1 MPAVKTG
8 MTPPP
13 MPGMPAPMQ
22 PMGGMP
28 PAPGMP
34 APPSN
39 PFAPMP
45 PMPLAGGPPPQMPP
59 MPQVQGQQMQGAT
72 AGRRRRFGDALE
84 GMLGRNQGLGAAM
97 PQPQRAMP
105 PQMMQQ
111 QRMVAPGT
119 PMMRTPPMQSMM
131 PRPMEMGGEVDI
143 FGYADGGPVVQY
155 YEDAGEV
162 EPFLNEF
169 DTDSGTYS
177 YGNKTGLNV
186 DEYKALNAETQAFLP
201 SNSGSGFSPATD
213 QYFFQGSPM
222 SASEYSAAVKAYRG
236 ENPELAA
243 LVDSVNRFNPETKT
257 YTVASGGDPD
267 TAVQYSYGTTYDD
280 PTTETVEELPADV
293 AYSKRVQEN
302 RAAMGLPANTTS
314 AWELYQRGEHYSQG
328 RPVVE
333 DVVNNFVD
341 LIANDNVDLG
351 GGDDLG
357 GDNVVVSQPVSTIT
371 GAESGA
377 GGNFGT
383 GSYTAA
389 PVDSSEINPIDYSQ
403 FTGDVGSTTGGYDT
417 VDPETGV
424 VTSGTR
430 EQAALFG
437 PKINIPQSVSQYY
450 TDPVTGGLTT
460 SYGPEMVATSPIGA
474 IKLPARPVEI
484 DIFDFLSTPTY
495 GTMYSGIDAGDVD
508 LYEYG
513 GVNNMRMGGEVS
525 GPFGGS
531 SVPRSAMIADQPHM
545 LAYINQD
552 EEALLRSFG
561 GSGIAGPG
569 GIPSYPPGTTG
580 YGSGEGTGYG
590 SYSDTQ
596 SRESATDNRVSD
608 DDDDDYTPT
617 SAELAAQLEAQGLTN
632 ITPGP
637 LSVEDQVA
645 QYKLFG
651 DDNFV
656 EIPVLPSGIS
666 YEDFKSGNYE
676 GSIDQFNPAR
686 GEDIPDI
693 SAANADLDADQAA
706 AEVMKSAINLGVL
719 DDTILGPGEGGLSA
733 PLTVGDPL
741 TPELA
746 LELGLSDIYQ
756 EGDTI
761 LLQDLV
767 ALNDLGFDVDQGAVS
782 GANLATVE
790 LPEDFAEFVGA
801 MGAGDMDT
809 NEAFATTNLLGGYDL
824 TDADVDALN
833 TAVENTGLSVQ
844 QIASGL
850 GYDTVAG
857 FLEELS
863 LRIEG
868 TAKMAEDVIGDM
880 GVYDLAGQQFEMQGG
895 DFAPGSES
903 NLYAAIQSAVAQ
915 EELNK
920 DVKDVGDSDFVQG
933 LITTLNNADED
944 NPGLAQ
950 DLLEKRD
957 PEYVAKVAL
966 QMPNPDNEGFN
977 MAGEPITPGLWMASV
992 AAQELLG
999 LGLDVATIAALGPVA
1014 GGAVAFQQGT
1024 AEAGA
1029 ASANEV
1035 VSEFEEL
1042 KASGALDHLSEE
1054 EYDTVLD
1061 TAETQAFYTSGL
1073 AGGAV
1078 DTLVALTAGGFAPL
1092 SKALPTAINSAL
1104 TGLGVLTA
1112 EGGSGALEQVGV
1124 NAAVIQALEDQGINP
1139 ADYDKEYLDQV
1150 ITAAIY
1156 ETVGGTG
1163 ASAASTV
1170 GSAVQNL
1177 SAKPGDTTSQTG
1189 TQDKFYDAFGNE
1201 FSTAAEASASDDA
1214 NLTASEILQS
1224 GENVTVSTDNAGNL
1238 VLTDNDTNESVT
1250 VGGSFSTGD
1259 TLTGGETKVS
1269 DLQGTEDAVIGGT
1282 DQNVVVSN
1290 VGGNLTL
1297 TNEDTGFT
1305 AVVGAGTNA
1314 NLINATNAVQN
1325 SDADA
1330 AVAAGATVG
1339 GTDVTASETLLGTDT
1354 NVDLGFEGLSD
1365 ADTTDANTTI
1375 TANNDATV
1383 TTSSDGNVTI
1393 TTATDSQGNAVVT
1406 TKNNV
1411 TGETTTDNVAVNNA
1425 ATVTNGGVTVDVNAA
1440 TDGTTTTT
1448 TETTQTGVSSEVEG
1462 VVDVGTTA
1470 DAITQAATTTTVEQ
1484 PQTLVDQPQTLVAQ
1498 PQPAV
1503 VQPQPAVVQPQKKK
1517 KKKSSAT
1524 GPVGETQP
1532 GYTSGI
1538 ADLGAGGRMRPVVA
1552 PYYQPQQTGLY
1563 SFYRPQPGVDQTPAA
1578 PVFNEPTSY
1587 LSPTGG
1593 LRYGN
1598 PYIGTNLSL
1607 AQLRELAELQGTGA
1621 ALLPSEDLMNGS

>member
-1 MPAVKTG
+1 MVG
-8 MTPPP
+8 
-13 MPGMPAPMQ
+13 
-22 PMGGMP
+22 
-28 PAPGMP
+28 
-34 APPSN
+34 
-39 PFAPMP
+39 
-45 PMPLAGGPPPQMPP
+45 L
-59 MPQVQGQQMQGAT
+59 
-72 AGRRRRFGDALE
+72 FGWIE
-84 GMLGRNQGLGAAM
+84 KN
-97 PQPQRAMP
+97 
-105 PQMMQQ
+105 
-111 QRMVAPGT
+111 
-119 PMMRTPPMQSMM
+119 
-131 PRPMEMGGEVDI
+131 
-143 FGYADGGPVVQY
+143 
-155 YEDAGEV
+155 
-162 EPFLNEF
+162 
-169 DTDSGTYS
+169 
-177 YGNKTGLNV
+177 TGLNV
-186 DEYKALNAETQAFLP
+186 SNYDFDDSGNVVGYTDSAVGVSVP
-201 SNSGSGFSPATD
+201 SSSGSI
-213 QYFFQGSPM
+213 
-222 SASEYSAAVKAYRG
+222 SASDISRVQ
-236 ENPELAA
+236 
-243 LVDSVNRFNPETKT
+243 DSGTG
-257 YTVASGGDPD
+257 TV
-267 TAVQYSYGTTYDD
+267 
-280 PTTETVEELPADV
+280 TETVVLEKRGNNYIVEDAFGNILTIPKGDFVDFKRNNDRDLEMIAGEATPSDRDELREMEAVQDRAEMGESAYASLQRSLEGDDFVSGDTGADV
-293 AYSKRVQEN
+293 GTIKRDANGDYYVVKTNPDSNTLGRDYSIDPQDNSQGPTFGGNVSDYVAETFSGEVEAAGGSTEEPEFIGFTQLLENIVTGKTTDVPSVGFDAGTGTFDAGAAVTEQTFDEAFAAN
-302 RAAMGLPANTTS
+302 RAAGNDTFEWNGGVYTTDLAPAVDTAPVIPTGGPGTFVPGSLPA
-314 AWELYQRGEHYSQG
+314 AEYS
-328 RPVVE
+328 
-333 DVVNNFVD
+333 
-341 LIANDNVDLG
+341 
-351 GGDDLG
+351 
-357 GDNVVVSQPVSTIT
+357 S
-371 GAESGA
+371 
-377 GGNFGT
+377 
-383 GSYTAA
+383 
-389 PVDSSEINPIDYSQ
+389 
-403 FTGDVGSTTGGYDT
+403 
-417 VDPETGV
+417 
-424 VTSGTR
+424 
-430 EQAALFG
+430 
-437 PKINIPQSVSQYY
+437 
-450 TDPVTGGLTT
+450 
-460 SYGPEMVATSPIGA
+460 
-474 IKLPARPVEI
+474 
-484 DIFDFLSTPTY
+484 
-495 GTMYSGIDAGDVD
+495 
-508 LYEYG
+508 
-513 GVNNMRMGGEVS
+513 
-525 GPFGGS
+525 
-531 SVPRSAMIADQPHM
+531 
-545 LAYINQD
+545 
-552 EEALLRSFG
+552 
-561 GSGIAGPG
+561 
-569 GIPSYPPGTTG
+569 
-580 YGSGEGTGYG
+580 
-590 SYSDTQ
+590 
-596 SRESATDNRVSD
+596 
-608 DDDDDYTPT
+608 
-617 SAELAAQLEAQGLTN
+617 
-632 ITPGP
+632 
-637 LSVEDQVA
+637 
-645 QYKLFG
+645 
-651 DDNFV
+651 
-656 EIPVLPSGIS
+656 
-666 YEDFKSGNYE
+666 
-676 GSIDQFNPAR
+676 
-686 GEDIPDI
+686 
-693 SAANADLDADQAA
+693 
-706 AEVMKSAINLGVL
+706 
-719 DDTILGPGEGGLSA
+719 
-733 PLTVGDPL
+733 LTVGDPL
-741 TPELA
+741 TPQLA

-756 EGDTI
+756 EGDT
-761 LLQDLV
+761 LLPQDLV
-767 ALNDLGFDVDQGAVS
+767 ALNDLGFDVDQEALSGIDLQTGADAGTITVDTVG
-782 GANLATVE
+782 GANNVTDALLNLTG
-790 LPEDFAEFVGA
+790 D
-801 MGAGDMDT
+801 MGAGDIGAD
-809 NEAFATTNLLGGYDL
+809 EALATLNLIEGNDL
-824 TDADVDALN
+824 TDSDVAALLPPATSANTSTQIDSAVN

-950 DLLEKRD
+950 DLLKKRD

-966 QMPNPDNEGFN
+966 QMPDPDNEGFN

-1104 TGLGVLTA
+1104 TGLGVLGA
-1112 EGGSGALEQVGV
+1112 EGVSGGLEQVGV
-1124 NAAVIQALEDQGINP
+1124 NAAVIQALEDQGIDP

-1189 TQDKFYDAFGNE
+1189 TVI
-1201 FSTAAEASASDDA
+1201 AAGGPGTFTPGALPAASDDA
-1214 NLTASEILQS
+1214 DLTASEILQS

-1250 VGGSFSTGD
+1250 VGSSFSTGD

-1339 GTDVTASETLLGTDT
+1339 DTTASETLLGGTDT
-1354 NVDLGFEGLSD
+1354 NVVSIFGQYDPNALYTQDGITYVGNPSLGVTANGVIDDTLYENGKIVKPLSEVVGTGTGGIGTIATGTGD
-1365 ADTTDANTTI
+1365 VTTGVTGTGDVTTGITGTGDVTTGVTGTGVTGTGVTGTGDVTTGVTGTGDANTTI

-1393 TTATDSQGNAVVT
+1393 TTATDSQGNATVT
-1406 TKNNV
+1406 TNNNV
-1411 TGETTTDNVAVNNA
+1411 TGETTTNNVAVNEA
-1425 ATVTNGGVTVDVNAA
+1425 TTVTNGGVTVEVNAA
-1440 TDGTTTTT
+1440 VDGTTTTT
-1448 TETTQTGVSSEVEG
+1448 TETTQAGVSSEVEG

-1484 PQTLVDQPQTLVAQ
+1484 PQTIVDQPQTIVDQPQAIVDQ

-1503 VQPQPAVVQPQKKK
+1503 VSPTSFTPTDTDGDP
-1517 KKKSSAT
+1517 T
-1524 GPVGETQP
+1524 TDPVGETQP

-1621 ALLPSEDLMNGS
+1621 AVLPSEDLMNGS